1 MAFLPSSVETLD
13 TYAKRHYI
21 FQHCFLPAE
30 LCYLHGPMSSEM
42 YDVAIIGGGP
52 AGSTA
57 ATLLARAGRRVVV
70 LERDKFPRFHIGES
84 LLPFS
89 TQAFDRLGVR
99 EKLDRTFLPKHGGEI
114 MAACGTTSV
123 KFYFKDGFK
132 STRDRAY
139 QVTRSEF
146 DKLLLDHSRE
156 NGAEVR
162 EETTVE
168 AIAFSEDEVTLTIS
182 RRGALPPLPGRAE
195 ARPSDQIQA
204 RYLLDCSGRQ
214 TILGNFFKLK
224 KSYDHLQKFSLFAH
238 YENVERPSGIDG
250 TLIRMVRGLD
260 RWFWMIPL
268 TATRMSI
275 GVVMDTATF
284 RAMKLPPEEALEKCI
299 GEQPLILAEMANSE
313 RVSQVYSAGDYS
325 YRNAE
330 LFGDRWLLAGDAA
343 GFIDPVFSS
352 GVFLAIMSAE
362 KAADSLHEILRDEK
376 QKPRLF
382 REYSHRVNRVM
393 DMYLTFVN
401 SWYRGKEFVEVF
413 LNPTEV
419 LQLAPA
425 VNALLAGNEGASF
438 AIKWRM
444 WVFYFFVHAQR
455 FLAFSPRLSLVPKT
469 GDAGVPMPSLE
480 GVS

>member
-1 MAFLPSSVETLD
+1 
-13 TYAKRHYI
+13 
-21 FQHCFLPAE
+21 
-30 LCYLHGPMSSEM
+30 MSSEM

-70 LERDKFPRFHIGES
+70 LEREKFPRFHIGES

-99 EKLDRTFLPKHGGEI
+99 EKLNRTFLPKHGGEI
-114 MAACGTTSV
+114 MAACGTKKV
-123 KFYFKDGFK
+123 KFYFKDGYK
-132 STRDRAY
+132 TSRDRAY

-162 EETTVE
+162 EETEVKKIDFATDRVRLE
-168 AIAFSEDEVTLTIS
+168 IAGSAGAIETI
-182 RRGALPPLPGRAE
+182 E
-195 ARPSDQIQA
+195 A

-224 KSYDHLQKFSLFAH
+224 KTYDHLQKFSVFAH
-238 YENVERPSGIDG
+238 YENVDRPSGIDG

-284 RAMKLPPEEALEKCI
+284 RAMNLSPEEALEQCT
-299 GEQPLILAEMANSE
+299 GEQPLILAEMANAE

-325 YRNAE
+325 YRNKK
-330 LFGDRWLLAGDAA
+330 LFGDRWILAGDAA

-362 KAADSLHEILRDEK
+362 KAADSLDEILSDESK
-376 QKPRLF
+376 KSRLF
-382 REYSHRVNRVM
+382 REYSRRVNRVM

-413 LNPTEV
+413 LNPTEM

-425 VNALLAGNEGASF
+425 VNAVLAGNEGVNF

-444 WVFYFFVHAQR
+444 WVFYFFVRAQR
-455 FLAFSPRLSLVPKT
+455 FFKFSPPLTLVPKT
-469 GDAGVPMPSLE
+469 PEATRPV
-480 GVS
+480 

>member
-1 MAFLPSSVETLD
+1 VNKID
-13 TYAKRHYI
+13 
-21 FQHCFLPAE
+21 
-30 LCYLHGPMSSEM
+30 M

-57 ATLLARAGRRVVV
+57 ATLLARAGRSVIV

-89 TQAFDRLGVR
+89 TKAFDRLGVR
-99 EKLDRTFLPKHGGEI
+99 EKLDRTFLPKFGGEI
-114 MAACGTTSV
+114 VAACGTRGV
-123 KFYFKDGFK
+123 KFYFKDGFRAK
-132 STRDRAY
+132 RDRAY

-162 EETTVE
+162 EETDVKKIDFASDRVRLEVSSQNSNTPALQHSHLVE
-168 AIAFSEDEVTLTIS
+168 
-182 RRGALPPLPGRAE
+182 
-195 ARPSDQIQA
+195 A

-214 TILGNFFKLK
+214 TVLGSFFKFK
-224 KSYDHLQKFSLFAH
+224 KMYDHLQKFSVFAH
-238 YENVERPSGIDG
+238 YENVDRAEGIDG

-268 TATRMSI
+268 TPTRMSI

-284 RAMKLPPEEALEKCI
+284 RAMKLAPEPALEKCI
-299 GEQPLILAEMANSE
+299 NEQPMVLERMKRAE
-313 RVSQVYSAGDYS
+313 RVSPVYSAGDYS

-362 KAADSLHEILRDEK
+362 RAADVLDEVLRDESR
-376 QKPRLF
+376 KPRLF
-382 REYSHRVNRVM
+382 KNYARRVNYIM
-393 DMYLTFVN
+393 DMYLTFVT
-401 SWYRGKEFVEVF
+401 SWYGRGKEFLEVF
-413 LNPTEV
+413 LSPGET
-419 LQLAPA
+419 LQIAAA
-425 VNALLAGNEGASF
+425 VNAVLAGNEGRSF

-444 WVFYFFVHAQR
+444 WLFYFFVRLQR
-455 FLAFSPRLSLVPKT
+455 FFALSPRLSLVPKKMNVHAAPKT
-469 GDAGVPMPSLE
+469 AGATS
-480 GVS
+480 